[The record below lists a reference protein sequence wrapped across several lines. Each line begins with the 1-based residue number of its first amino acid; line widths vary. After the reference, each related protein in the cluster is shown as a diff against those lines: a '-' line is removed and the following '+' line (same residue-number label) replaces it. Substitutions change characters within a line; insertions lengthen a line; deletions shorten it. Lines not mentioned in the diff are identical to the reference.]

1 MNLTGTLQENII
13 VLLCFDGESLPILS
27 NSISVDLFE
36 SSVYREIAS
45 QALSYYSEFK
55 KPVGEHLPDVL
66 EHIIEGKDKK
76 KGNLYKETL
85 SNLYHFKDEINAEY
99 VLKQLSHFT
108 RGQNLKI
115 GLKEAVTLVGQDKI
129 DEAEVALEKYRKKD
143 IELFDPGIRLN
154 DPTKSLRFLNK
165 TEDSYPMGI
174 DALDSMGICPAPK
187 ELLTLVGLPSTG
199 KTWFLIHVGKSLL
212 LQRKKVL
219 HITLEMSED
228 KIAMRYMQSLFGIS
242 KRQVEKETP
251 FFVTDDMGKLVDL
264 DFGKIEGNPTFQDPT
279 IAKQLR
285 TKLQKIRNPNYIIK
299 EFPTGQL
306 TIPQLKAYMESLLY
320 HYNFF
325 PDVLIVDY
333 ADLMAIDTKN
343 LRIDTGRLYKE
354 LRGLAVEYNM
364 AVVTASQANRGG
376 EEVKVLTR
384 SHLAEDYSKVAIS
397 DNLLTFNQTK
407 LEYQLN
413 LARLYVDK
421 GRNDRKGDLILL
433 SQNYEIGQYC
443 LDSIRLNGKGYWDM
457 LEDFAGEV
465 D

>member
-13 VLLCFDGESLPILS
+13 VLLCFDSESLPVLS
-27 NSISVDLFE
+27 NSITVDLFE

-55 KPVGEHLPDVL
+55 RPVGEHLPDVL
-66 EHIIEGKDKK
+66 EHILEGKDKK

-99 VLKQLSHFT
+99 VLKQLSKFT
-108 RGQNLKI
+108 RGQNLKV
-115 GLKEAVTLVGQDKI
+115 GLKEAVTLMQSDKV

-143 IELFDPGIRLN
+143 IELFDPGVRLN
-154 DPTKSLRFLNK
+154 DPTKSLRFLTT
-165 TEDSYPMGI
+165 TETSYPMGI
-174 DALDSMGICPAPK
+174 DDLDSMGICPAPK

-199 KTWFLIHVGKSLL
+199 KTWFLIHVGKNLL

-228 KIAMRYMQSLFGIS
+228 KISMRYMQSLFGIS
-242 KRQVEKETP
+242 KRKVEKETP
-251 FFVTDDMGKLVDL
+251 FFEKDEMGRLVDL
-264 DFGKIEGNPTFQDPT
+264 EFSGIENNLTFQDPNVG
-279 IAKQLR
+279 KKLR
-285 TKLQKIRNPNYIIK
+285 DKLQKIRNPNYIIK

-376 EEVKVLTR
+376 EDVKVLTR

-413 LARLYVDK
+413 LARVYVDK
-421 GRNDRKGDLILL
+421 GRNDRKGDIILL

-443 LDSIRLNGKGYWDM
+443 LDSVRLNGAGYWDM
-457 LEDFAGEV
+457 LGDFAGEV